1 MLDAKHELRRLLR
14 SHRQG
19 SHAVQEARRDTVQA
33 FVKALDENGF
43 SRAVRQS
50 GFKIKE
56 AHVRR
61 AVGVWRASGTAGS
74 TIEKRLGH
82 LRFMAR
88 AQGRPG
94 VMRENKAYLPGY
106 KRERQARE
114 TKAIDPARVD
124 PDKCR
129 STYAAASVSLQKEFG
144 VRRKEAILVQPWRS
158 ERKDGRPA
166 THLVLHG
173 DCTKGGRPRSI
184 PIRTEA
190 QRSAYERALA
200 TAGSG
205 SLCPPGR
212 TYGGEGGWKHEYRRE
227 AERAGVPNG
236 STHALRAAYA
246 ERRYQEEAGQEAPT
260 AGGPRRA
267 DMDGEAR
274 QADGMAR
281 DVVSAE
287 LGHGRRSVVAQYIG
301 GAKAPEPVEG
311 DDE

>member
-61 AVGVWRASGTAGS
+61 AVGVWRASGTACS

-158 ERKDGRPA
+158 ERKDGQPA

-190 QRSAYERALA
+190 QRVGLRTGAGDGGGRFALPA
-200 TAGSG
+200 PDAPMAARRGGSTSTAGKRSG
-205 SLCPPGR
+205 RVCRTGR
-212 TYGGEGGWKHEYRRE
+212 RTCSGRRM
-227 AERAGVPNG
+227 PNG
-236 STHALRAAYA
+236 VTRKRPDRKRRPRAVRGG
-246 ERRYQEEAGQEAPT
+246 RRWTGKRAPPT
-260 AGGPRRA
+260 AR
-267 DMDGEAR
+267 
-274 QADGMAR
+274 
-281 DVVSAE
+281 
-287 LGHGRRSVVAQYIG
+287 LGTR
-301 GAKAPEPVEG
+301 
-311 DDE
+311 